1 MQASPAAV
9 AGAEAGAG
17 VVRRAPRDAQETV
30 RASLI
35 LASVKEQ
42 ELQFERLTREL
53 EAEHHSVASQLQR
66 CRLDSEA
73 GSASSVSSN
82 EEAFHWRSTAA
93 PAGRPYGSPRAASFA
108 EAGASDR
115 GSGASRGPAVT
126 RSLTSGV
133 ACQDAADFPLA
144 RCGSRDSGTAGDRG
158 DAATGG
164 DDGTS
169 GRYGNNNGGGG
180 GADAAADVGG
190 FCGRKGGVSGGAVPP
205 GAWRLPGGWRHS
217 QATSDNAAGRPNDL
231 ESTEPSPPPPPPP
244 PRPFPA
250 SRSSAFCSPSSRRAT
265 HASPPGARVPPFS
278 ADGPAA
284 RSSPGAIADS
294 APQQRPPEDPENS
307 LGGMRFAVTRRSS
320 LGKEESIF
328 GLTGKY
334 LCRES
339 LLGKRVS
346 LPGSEVPSRESDRA
360 YGDGPAAGAQ
370 TSPFKNSKSSAAL
383 PELPG
388 VYGWAASPRRA
399 SSSYAGHAGE
409 RTAYDKDSSRGF
421 VSRPATPP
429 EASRVGAAFYTD
441 VASVSPLRSSY
452 ADSSTRHRPPD
463 GRERY
468 SLDQGYGAEPAK
480 GYGHPGSDRRGVRA
494 ERSCQSDSLPL
505 QCTADHLGYG
515 EQSPFNDA
523 GEQSR
528 ERQTTP
534 DRWLP
539 GDRYGHESAEAFAE
553 PAGGSPYPPYPPSPS
568 EQLVRAARGG
578 GGYGH
583 RGEESPPA
591 GPEQQWQSSGRR
603 YGQQTEGPY
612 EDPAARVRP
621 ALGAY
626 ADGQSERRCSTLNRA
641 WSGSRHS
648 VSLYGQGVYAD
659 ACAQRDDRQ
668 SAARRSPHDATHS
681 SGRRLSHQEIALGGS
696 MSREAEN
703 GRVGTSRHGRGEAF
717 PHAWPSGRRGSLQ
730 PGGAAYDDDDEPGDT
745 RGSPPAWRASRCLYE
760 RRGAEFLGQLADGQG
775 SFDGWGDAT
784 ACRADLPTPP
794 APQQQHHHH
803 HHQQQHYHH
812 QQQQQRQLMDGGDTH
827 GYASPM
833 PASSPPGSPG
843 YPSSAIP
850 CKQPGSRQASPP
862 AHPLY
867 QARGYTADGPAYGT
881 PGDVYSSRRQYAAPP
896 ADPYGPPAHGG
907 ARPPPRPDTPS
918 GFASRRAES
927 GGGGSRQGSPVTDA
941 RRAYAVSDGPYGASL
956 GRGGYDEA
964 DAAFRMEDADPED
977 RAGDGDDAFRWPPAG
992 APAQL
997 DTIYAR
1003 AGTALV
1009 PCETESGTPRETA
1022 WRDPDLPEVIQML
1035 QHEFPSVQ
1043 TNAAAYL
1050 QHVCYGDDGIKAEVR
1065 RLGGVQLL
1073 VDLLDHRA
1081 RDVRRAACGALRNL
1095 VFGRANDDN
1104 KLAARSCAAVAALA
1118 RLLRRATDAETR
1130 ELATGV
1136 LWNLSS
1142 CDSLKMPIIQ
1152 DALTVLTNTVLVPQ
1166 DMDSL
1171 KEMGV
1176 DSQILAN
1183 TTGCLRNVSSAGE
1196 EARRRM
1202 RECDGLLE
1210 SLLSMVRA
1218 ALGSSSINGKVVE
1231 NAVCVM
1237 RNLSYR
1243 LEAETRQGQQLRAS
1257 WRGGDATGA
1266 GMTSSRD
1273 ENGSCWGKRARRKH
1287 LDLEW
1292 DGSGPLPDWAEPPR
1306 GVELLWHPSVVK
1318 PYLALLAQCS
1328 NPDTLEGAAG
1338 ALQNLAAGSWK
1349 WAAYV
1354 RSAVRKEKG
1363 LPILV
1368 ELLRVQ
1374 SERVVCAVATALR
1387 NMALDARNKELIGKY
1402 ALRDL
1407 VQRLPPPPGAV
1418 TAVPGDG
1425 TDVSACDVSTAAVC
1439 CTLHEVVNKNAEN
1452 ARALRDAGGIE
1463 RLVGVTRAK
1472 AGRHSQKVVRAA
1484 AQVLTLLWQHRELRG
1499 LYKKDGW
1506 VQGDFTPPLSSSD
1519 WDKVKLYETPSSSPA
1534 NRRPSPTTQSVGSI
1548 ASSREL
1554 LKTEERR
1561 SQESEKK
1568 RSISTSRYD
1577 VAHTGNAVHGG
1588 ANGGRSHS
1596 TSRLPSTTSYKSTSM
1611 RTATENSAPQLP
1623 PPPAPPVA
1631 PGLRD
1636 SPQRAHGGGVVGHA
1650 HRPARRDARSE
1661 RRIDRYPA
1669 AQPSCGASP
1678 YEAGHVQHS
1687 PDSWV

>member
-1 MQASPAAV
+1 MQASPATV

-53 EAEHHSVASQLQR
+53 EAEHNSVASQLQR

-82 EEAFHWRSTAA
+82 EEAFHWRST
-93 PAGRPYGSPRAASFA
+93 
-108 EAGASDR
+108 
-115 GSGASRGPAVT
+115 
-126 RSLTSGV
+126 
-133 ACQDAADFPLA
+133 
-144 RCGSRDSGTAGDRG
+144 
-158 DAATGG
+158 
-164 DDGTS
+164 
-169 GRYGNNNGGGG
+169 
-180 GADAAADVGG
+180 
-190 FCGRKGGVSGGAVPP
+190 
-205 GAWRLPGGWRHS
+205 
-217 QATSDNAAGRPNDL
+217 
-231 ESTEPSPPPPPPP
+231 
-244 PRPFPA
+244 A

-388 VYGWAASPRRA
+388 AYGWAASPRRA

-409 RTAYDKDSSRGF
+409 RAAYDKDSSRGF

-429 EASRVGAAFYTD
+429 EASRVGAAFYSD

-494 ERSCQSDSLPL
+494 ERSCQSDSLSL

-523 GEQSR
+523 GGQSR

-553 PAGGSPYPPYPPSPS
+553 PAGGSSYPPYPPSPN
-568 EQLVRAARGG
+568 EQLARAARGG

-612 EDPAARVRP
+612 DDPAARVRP
-621 ALGAY
+621 ALGA
-626 ADGQSERRCSTLNRA
+626 
-641 WSGSRHS
+641 
-648 VSLYGQGVYAD
+648 
-659 ACAQRDDRQ
+659 
-668 SAARRSPHDATHS
+668 
-681 SGRRLSHQEIALGGS
+681 
-696 MSREAEN
+696 
-703 GRVGTSRHGRGEAF
+703 
-717 PHAWPSGRRGSLQ
+717 
-730 PGGAAYDDDDEPGDT
+730 
-745 RGSPPAWRASRCLYE
+745 
-760 RRGAEFLGQLADGQG
+760 
-775 SFDGWGDAT
+775 
-784 ACRADLPTPP
+784 
-794 APQQQHHHH
+794 
-803 HHQQQHYHH
+803 
-812 QQQQQRQLMDGGDTH
+812 
-827 GYASPM
+827 
-833 PASSPPGSPG
+833 PG
-843 YPSSAIP
+843 YPSSASE
-850 CKQPGSRQASPP
+850 GDLTPP
-862 AHPLY
+862 AI
-867 QARGYTADGPAYGT
+867 G
-881 PGDVYSSRRQYAAPP
+881 SFAP
-896 ADPYGPPAHGG
+896 
-907 ARPPPRPDTPS
+907 
-918 GFASRRAES
+918 RA
-927 GGGGSRQGSPVTDA
+927 
-941 RRAYAVSDGPYGASL
+941 L
-956 GRGGYDEA
+956 
-964 DAAFRMEDADPED
+964 
-977 RAGDGDDAFRWPPAG
+977 
-992 APAQL
+992 
-997 DTIYAR
+997 
-1003 AGTALV
+1003 
-1009 PCETESGTPRETA
+1009 ETA

-1171 KEMGV
+1171 KEMGI

-1257 WRGGDATGA
+1257 WRGGDAAGA

-1472 AGRHSQKVVRAA
+1472 AGRHKVVRAA

-1534 NRRPSPTTQSVGSI
+1534 NRRPSPTIQSVGSI

-1588 ANGGRSHS
+1588 ANGGERGAFRHV
-1596 TSRLPSTTSYKSTSM
+1596 THRVT
-1611 RTATENSAPQLP
+1611 TATARGLFIPPQLP

-1636 SPQRAHGGGVVGHA
+1636 SPQRAHGGVVGVVGHA

-1669 AQPSCGASP
+1669 AQPSCGTSP

>member
-1 MQASPAAV
+1 MGQRHSPPGNHRDDDDAATSSSSSHPEAVGASGHVARVTRTREGGSGRESASAGRWRLKDSDLGLGGGRRSREVRGREEGTDGESEGALRRRRREEDCAESTHRDAPEGARRRAHMQASPATV

-53 EAEHHSVASQLQR
+53 EAEHNSVASQLQR

-82 EEAFHWRSTAA
+82 EEAFHWRST
-93 PAGRPYGSPRAASFA
+93 
-108 EAGASDR
+108 
-115 GSGASRGPAVT
+115 
-126 RSLTSGV
+126 
-133 ACQDAADFPLA
+133 
-144 RCGSRDSGTAGDRG
+144 
-158 DAATGG
+158 
-164 DDGTS
+164 
-169 GRYGNNNGGGG
+169 
-180 GADAAADVGG
+180 
-190 FCGRKGGVSGGAVPP
+190 
-205 GAWRLPGGWRHS
+205 
-217 QATSDNAAGRPNDL
+217 
-231 ESTEPSPPPPPPP
+231 
-244 PRPFPA
+244 A

-388 VYGWAASPRRA
+388 AYGWAASPRRA

-409 RTAYDKDSSRGF
+409 RAAYDKDSSRGF

-429 EASRVGAAFYTD
+429 EASRVGAAFYSD

-494 ERSCQSDSLPL
+494 ERSCQTSSSGA
-505 QCTADHLGYG
+505 TA
-515 EQSPFNDA
+515 
-523 GEQSR
+523 
-528 ERQTTP
+528 TT
-534 DRWLP
+534 
-539 GDRYGHESAEAFAE
+539 E
-553 PAGGSPYPPYPPSPS
+553 PSPS
-568 EQLVRAARGG
+568 LFARQFHASNRAAGRPARRRIRSTRHAATPRTGRPTGRRETSTRRAGSTRRPPPIPTAPRRTAARGRP
-578 GGYGH
+578 
-583 RGEESPPA
+583 RG
-591 GPEQQWQSSGRR
+591 
-603 YGQQTEGPY
+603 
-612 EDPAARVRP
+612 
-621 ALGAY
+621 
-626 ADGQSERRCSTLNRA
+626 
-641 WSGSRHS
+641 
-648 VSLYGQGVYAD
+648 
-659 ACAQRDDRQ
+659 
-668 SAARRSPHDATHS
+668 
-681 SGRRLSHQEIALGGS
+681 
-696 MSREAEN
+696 
-703 GRVGTSRHGRGEAF
+703 
-717 PHAWPSGRRGSLQ
+717 
-730 PGGAAYDDDDEPGDT
+730 
-745 RGSPPAWRASRCLYE
+745 
-760 RRGAEFLGQLADGQG
+760 
-775 SFDGWGDAT
+775 
-784 ACRADLPTPP
+784 PTPP
-794 APQQQHHHH
+794 RVSRADA
-803 HHQQQHYHH
+803 
-812 QQQQQRQLMDGGDTH
+812 R
-827 GYASPM
+827 SP
-833 PASSPPGSPG
+833 AAAG
-843 YPSSAIP
+843 A
-850 CKQPGSRQASPP
+850 AV
-862 AHPLY
+862 
-867 QARGYTADGPAYGT
+867 AR
-881 PGDVYSSRRQYAAPP
+881 APP
-896 ADPYGPPAHGG
+896 
-907 ARPPPRPDTPS
+907 
-918 GFASRRAES
+918 
-927 GGGGSRQGSPVTDA
+927 
-941 RRAYAVSDGPYGASL
+941 
-956 GRGGYDEA
+956 
-964 DAAFRMEDADPED
+964 
-977 RAGDGDDAFRWPPAG
+977 
-992 APAQL
+992 
-997 DTIYAR
+997 
-1003 AGTALV
+1003 
-1009 PCETESGTPRETA
+1009 ETA

-1171 KEMGV
+1171 KEMGI

-1257 WRGGDATGA
+1257 WRGGDAAGA

-1472 AGRHSQKVVRAA
+1472 AGRHKVVRAA

-1534 NRRPSPTTQSVGSI
+1534 NRRPSPTIQSVGSI

-1588 ANGGRSHS
+1588 ANGGERGAFRHV
-1596 TSRLPSTTSYKSTSM
+1596 TRRVT
-1611 RTATENSAPQLP
+1611 TATARGLFIPPQLP

-1636 SPQRAHGGGVVGHA
+1636 SPQRAHGGVVGVVGHA

-1669 AQPSCGASP
+1669 AQPSCGTSP